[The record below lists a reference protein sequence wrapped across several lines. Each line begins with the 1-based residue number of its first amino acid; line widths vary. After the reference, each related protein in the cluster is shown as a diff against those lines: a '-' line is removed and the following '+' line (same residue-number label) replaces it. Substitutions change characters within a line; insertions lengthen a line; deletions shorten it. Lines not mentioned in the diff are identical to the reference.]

1 MKKFFKSLFLITLC
15 VIMMIPSAAFAQ
27 DTDIELEDVSLS
39 EEEINEILDPYIVD
53 NTQTRASGLIVAY
66 GISIKKDGNK
76 LLIVGKTNC
85 GAGVVKC
92 GFTHVTVQRRKN
104 SSYSWSQCTKFEDL
118 YSDST
123 GYVLTASITPQ
134 KGYQYRVSCT
144 HYAKKNIFST
154 ENINN
159 ISNIVTM

>member
-27 DTDIELEDVSLS
+27 DTEIELEDVSLS

-92 GFTHVTVQRRKN
+92 GFTMLRFKEER
-104 SSYSWSQCTKFEDL
+104 
-118 YSDST
+118 
-123 GYVLTASITPQ
+123 TATIPGRNAQNLRIYTQIPPDM
-134 KGYQYRVSCT
+134 
-144 HYAKKNIFST
+144 F
-154 ENINN
+154 
-159 ISNIVTM
+159 